1 METKTVHF
9 SIEGEWLTDFIRQGW
24 SEGRYEWAMETLKHS
39 GCPSEYHNEVLRGN
53 LKMVGVNEFRLM
65 EDDWRPT
72 LSDCH
77 FGTYPDPSEIF
88 AMASDGEN
96 YKKLYFQRLG
106 TDYYATKQRWDQY
119 PSNRA
124 NLQYYIRTFPEEF
137 VSTLP
142 ARDREMWAIATGRE
156 ELHYGDIDE
165 RLQDNALKVAR
176 FGIQVPTVDEFIERA
191 RRLEKKEQ
199 PRPDRGCISNFG
211 WILPNGDFYP
221 CLYWEHDWLVGTFD
235 KTVTQAENE
244 GWIRV
249 GYSQVTGEQYITRG
263 NPKREITQGQIDSVN
278 VWCLEH
284 DFDIPEWVKEND
296 DWYEWV
302 KG

>member
-1 METKTVHF
+1 METKIVHF

-24 SEGRYEWAMETLKHS
+24 SEGRYEWTMETLKYS
-39 GCPSEYHNEVLRGN
+39 GCPREYHNDVLRGK
-53 LKMVGVNEFRLM
+53 LKMVGVNELRL
-65 EDDWRPT
+65 EADDWHPD

-77 FGTYPDPSEIF
+77 LGTYPDPDDIF

-96 YKKLYFQRLG
+96 YKKLYFQRLSM
-106 TDYYATKQRWDQY
+106 DYYTTKQRWDMY
-119 PSNRA
+119 RLDRA
-124 NLQYYIRTFPEEF
+124 DLQYYIRTFPEEF
-137 VSTLP
+137 VLTLP
-142 ARDREMWAIATGRE
+142 ERDREMWMVSTGKE
-156 ELHYGDIDE
+156 EFRYGDIAE
-165 RLQDNALKVAR
+165 QLQDNALEVAKL
-176 FGIQVPTVDEFIERA
+176 GMQVPTVDEFIERE
-191 RRLEKKEQ
+191 RMLEEKEQ
-199 PRPDRGCISNFG
+199 PRPDRSCSSNWG

-235 KTVTQAENE
+235 KTVGQAENE

-249 GYSQVTGEQYITRG
+249 GYSQVVGPYVNRG
-263 NPKREITQGQIDSVN
+263 NDRPITQGQIDSVN

-284 DFDIPEWVKEND
+284 ELDIPEWVKEND